1 MGLIFL
7 ALVRLI
13 ECEMYD
19 FLQHEIQFF
28 IFCLTTLFT
37 LINPIGISPM
47 LIIMTQRFPQKE
59 KINIAK
65 KGSLTAFI
73 TLVLFSLLG
82 SVIFNFFGITIEAFQ
97 IMGGILFFRNGL
109 RMLDSK
115 IGRSRTTPAEQE
127 ESEESDDI
135 AVSPI
140 GIPLIAGP
148 GAITA
153 AMLLSSQTPHLY
165 SYFTLI
171 FSIFF
176 VLSLVYIIL
185 RNGNM
190 ILKLLGTTGIRII
203 QRLMGLILMVIAVQ
217 FVINGVISIYK
228 PLMAK
233 ARQLGC

>member
-1 MGLIFL
+1 MHEF
-7 ALVRLI
+7 
-13 ECEMYD
+13 
-19 FLQHEIQFF
+19 FQHEIQFF

-37 LINPIGISPM
+37 LINPIGISPI
-47 LIIMTQRFPQKE
+47 LIIMTERFSKKE
-59 KINIAK
+59 QINIAK

-73 TLVLFSLLG
+73 TLILFSLLG

-140 GIPLIAGP
+140 GIPLISGP

-153 AMLLSSQTPHLY
+153 TMLLSSQTPQLY

-176 VLSLVYIIL
+176 VLSLVYLIL
-185 RNGNM
+185 RNGNV
-190 ILKLLGTTGIRII
+190 IIKLLGTTGVRII

-228 PLMAK
+228 PLM
-233 ARQLGC
+233 G

>member
-7 ALVRLI
+7 ALVHLR
-13 ECEMYD
+13 ECNMHE
-19 FLQHEIQFF
+19 FFQHEIQFF

-37 LINPIGISPM
+37 LINPIGISPI
-47 LIIMTQRFPQKE
+47 LIIMTERFSKKE
-59 KINIAK
+59 KINIAQ

-73 TLVLFSLLG
+73 TLILFSLLG

-127 ESEESDDI
+127 ESVESDDI

-153 AMLLSSQTPHLY
+153 AMLLSSQTPQLY

-176 VLSLVYIIL
+176 VLSLVYLIL
-185 RNGNM
+185 RNGDM

-217 FVINGVISIYK
+217 FVINGVISIYN
-228 PLMAK
+228 PLI
-233 ARQLGC
+233 G

>member
-1 MGLIFL
+1 
-7 ALVRLI
+7 
-13 ECEMYD
+13 MYE

-37 LINPIGISPM
+37 LINPIGISPI
-47 LIIMTQRFPQKE
+47 LIIMTERFSKKE

-73 TLVLFSLLG
+73 TLILFSLLG

-153 AMLLSSQTPHLY
+153 AMLLSSQTPQLY

-176 VLSLVYIIL
+176 VLSLVYLIL
-185 RNGNM
+185 RNGDM

-228 PLMAK
+228 PMIT
-233 ARQLGC
+233 

>member
-1 MGLIFL
+1 MDSISLEFIL
-7 ALVRLI
+7 LSECKMI
-13 ECEMYD
+13 E
-19 FLQHEIQFF
+19 FIQHEIQFF

-37 LINPIGISPM
+37 LINPIGIAPI
-47 LIIMTQRFPQKE
+47 LIIMTERFPNQE
-59 KINIAK
+59 KNNIAR
-65 KGSLTAFI
+65 KGSLTALT
-73 TLVLFSLLG
+73 TLIIFSLLG

-153 AMLLSSQTPHLY
+153 AMLLSSQTPQIY

-171 FSIFF
+171 FSIFV

-185 RNGNM
+185 RNGD
-190 ILKLLGTTGIRII
+190 ILLKLLGTTGVRII

-217 FVINGVISIYK
+217 FVINGLVSVLK
-228 PLMAK
+228 PLII
-233 ARQLGC
+233 

>member
-1 MGLIFL
+1 
-7 ALVRLI
+7 
-13 ECEMYD
+13 
-19 FLQHEIQFF
+19 
-28 IFCLTTLFT
+28 
-37 LINPIGISPM
+37 
-47 LIIMTQRFPQKE
+47 MTERFSKKE
-59 KINIAK
+59 KINIAQ

-73 TLVLFSLLG
+73 TLILFSLLG

-153 AMLLSSQTPHLY
+153 AMLLSSQTPQLY

-176 VLSLVYIIL
+176 VLSLVYLIL
-185 RNGNM
+185 RNGDM

-217 FVINGVISIYK
+217 FVINGVISIYN
-228 PLMAK
+228 PLM
-233 ARQLGC
+233 G

>member
-1 MGLIFL
+1 MGSIFL
-7 ALVRLI
+7 ALVHLK
-13 ECEMYD
+13 ECKMDE

-37 LINPIGISPM
+37 LINPIGISPI
-47 LIIMTQRFPQKE
+47 LIIMTERFSKKE

-73 TLVLFSLLG
+73 TLILFSLLG

-153 AMLLSSQTPHLY
+153 AMLLSSQTPKLY

-176 VLSLVYIIL
+176 VLSLVYLIL
-185 RNGNM
+185 RNGNV

-217 FVINGVISIYK
+217 FVINGVISIYN
-228 PLMAK
+228 PLM
-233 ARQLGC
+233 G

>member
-1 MGLIFL
+1 
-7 ALVRLI
+7 
-13 ECEMYD
+13 MYE
-19 FLQHEIQFF
+19 FFQHEIQFF
-28 IFCLTTLFT
+28 IFCLNTLFT
-37 LINPIGISPM
+37 LINPIVISPI
-47 LIIMTQRFPQKE
+47 LIIMTERFSKKE
-59 KINIAK
+59 KINIAQ
-65 KGSLTAFI
+65 KGSLTAFL
-73 TLVLFSLLG
+73 TLILFSLLG

-153 AMLLSSQTPHLY
+153 AMLLSSQTPQLY

-176 VLSLVYIIL
+176 VLSLVYLIL
-185 RNGNM
+185 RNGDM

-217 FVINGVISIYK
+217 FVINGVISIYN
-228 PLMAK
+228 PLM
-233 ARQLGC
+233 G

>member
-1 MGLIFL
+1 MDLIFL
-7 ALVRLI
+7 ASVHQR

-19 FLQHEIQFF
+19 FLQHEIHFF

-37 LINPIGISPM
+37 LINPIGISPI
-47 LIIMTQRFPQKE
+47 LIIMAERFPQKE

-73 TLVLFSLLG
+73 TLILFSLLG

-135 AVSPI
+135 AISPI

-153 AMLLSSQTPHLY
+153 TMLLSSQTPQLY

-176 VLSLVYIIL
+176 VLSLVYLIL
-185 RNGNM
+185 RNGDM

-228 PLMAK
+228 PLIT
-233 ARQLGC
+233 

>member
-7 ALVRLI
+7 ALVHLR
-13 ECEMYD
+13 ECNMHE
-19 FLQHEIQFF
+19 FFQHEIQFF

-37 LINPIGISPM
+37 LINPIGISPI
-47 LIIMTQRFPQKE
+47 LIIMTERFSKKE
-59 KINIAK
+59 KINIAQ

-73 TLVLFSLLG
+73 TLILFSLLG

-153 AMLLSSQTPHLY
+153 AMLLSSQTPQLY

-176 VLSLVYIIL
+176 VLSLVYLIL
-185 RNGNM
+185 RNGDM

-217 FVINGVISIYK
+217 FVINGVVSIYK
-228 PLMAK
+228 PLMV
-233 ARQLGC
+233 

>member
-1 MGLIFL
+1 MDEF
-7 ALVRLI
+7 
-13 ECEMYD
+13 
-19 FLQHEIQFF
+19 FQHEIQFF

-37 LINPIGISPM
+37 LINPIGISPI
-47 LIIMTQRFPQKE
+47 LIIMTERFSEKE

-73 TLVLFSLLG
+73 TLILFSLVG

-153 AMLLSSQTPHLY
+153 AMLLSSQTPQLY

-176 VLSLVYIIL
+176 VLSLVYLIL
-185 RNGNM
+185 RNGNV

-228 PLMAK
+228 PLME
-233 ARQLGC
+233 

>member
-7 ALVRLI
+7 VLVPPR
-13 ECEMYD
+13 ECEMYE

-37 LINPIGISPM
+37 LINPIGISPI
-47 LIIMTQRFPQKE
+47 LIIMTERFSKKE

-73 TLVLFSLLG
+73 TLILFSLLG

-153 AMLLSSQTPHLY
+153 AMLLSSQTPKLY

-176 VLSLVYIIL
+176 VLSLVYLIL
-185 RNGNM
+185 RNGDM
-190 ILKLLGTTGIRII
+190 ILKLMGTTGIRII

-217 FVINGVISIYK
+217 FVINGVISIYN
-228 PLMAK
+228 PLM
-233 ARQLGC
+233 G